1 MFRFNVLILAVL
13 LLTLCAQPMK
23 ADAGMA
29 ARDVPIEIC
38 AGEGN
43 PPYEFINDSGN
54 PDGFFI
60 DLIKE
65 LSEKEGFSY
74 HLKLL
79 PWNSAISSLYSGKSR
94 MMLGVVFINDSDK
107 RIIPSQPLSI
117 VYYGIVSRPADNF
130 RNLHDIQGKR
140 VFVLSGSSGES
151 VLSSIKGL
159 NVKLIRVSDL
169 NFALHSLQDGDG
181 DVVFTTSARAEYEIK
196 REKMKLVTNVANEVA
211 PKFLGIVYDAR
222 DSLLQ
227 KKINVGIQRMMAD
240 GSYDRLVQKWLYG
253 GNQQHKIPK
262 WVYFAMISLVFIL
275 IVGSMFM
282 AILRHQVKLAT
293 ARLQK
298 QKQNL
303 HTLNDELTNSNK
315 MLELIMQNT
324 NSGYVYMKPDQTM
337 VWESLSKCKGFDWS
351 AMGKRF
357 ASRIGNHCYIGA
369 NENLCRKC
377 KLKDA
382 AKSRSVTKIE
392 SVSPVDGS
400 PIEVTYIPIIG
411 DDGEIDGF
419 IVKYDDISEHTKLVQ
434 ELTVAKEQAERSD
447 MLKSAF
453 LANMSHEIRTPLNAI
468 VGFSQ
473 ILVDGDYEEDEKSQY
488 LSIINENCDMLLK
501 LVNDILDLSKIE
513 AGFVDLKKERVVMYD
528 LTKGVYSTLA
538 GKARQ
543 NKDVA
548 FNLVNPVED
557 VVVEHDKRRIE
568 QILYNYA
575 TNALKHTQKGHIDMG
590 YTYEDGGIKLFVA
603 DTGSGIAEAKKDYVF
618 GRFQKLNNT
627 QQGMGLGLSICHAIA
642 EAAGGKVWFQSTE
655 GEGSTFWAWLP
666 CPKLDE

>member
-1 MFRFNVLILAVL
+1 MSRFNVLILAVL
-13 LLTLCAQPMK
+13 LLMLCAQPMK

-29 ARDVPIEIC
+29 ARGVPIEIC
-38 AGEGN
+38 TGEGN
-43 PPYEFINDSGN
+43 PPYEFINDHGN
-54 PDGFFI
+54 PDGFFV
-60 DLIKE
+60 DFIKE

-79 PWNSAISSLYSGKSR
+79 PWNSALSSLYSGKSQ
-94 MMLGVVFINDSDK
+94 MLLGVVFINDSDK
-107 RIIPSQPLSI
+107 RIIPSQPLGF
-117 VYYGIVSRPADNF
+117 VYNGIVSRPSDNY
-130 RNLHDIQGKR
+130 RKLSDLNGKQ
-140 VFVLSGSSGES
+140 VFVLSGSSSET
-151 VLSSIKGL
+151 VLSSVNGL
-159 NVKLIRVSDL
+159 HVKLLRVSDL
-169 NFALHSLQDGDG
+169 HMALHALLEGQGDA
-181 DVVFTTSARAEYEIK
+181 VFTTSARAEYEIHK
-196 REKMKLVTNVANEVA
+196 ENMKLIVNVAGEIR
-211 PKFLGIVYDAR
+211 PKFLGIAFNAK

-227 KKINVGIQRMMAD
+227 KKINSGIQRMMAD

-253 GNQQHKIPK
+253 GTQQHKTPK
-262 WVYFAMISLVFIL
+262 WVYFALISLVIIL
-275 IVGSMFM
+275 IVVSMFM
-282 AILRHQVKLAT
+282 YILRRQVQLAT
-293 ARLQK
+293 ARLEK
-298 QKQNL
+298 QKHNL
-303 HTLNDELTNSNK
+303 RTLNDELTNSNK

-337 VWESLSKCKGFDWS
+337 VWESLSNCKGFDWS

-377 KLKDA
+377 KLKEA
-382 AKSRSVTKIE
+382 AKSRSVMKIE

-400 PIEVTYIPIIG
+400 PIEVSYIPVIG
-411 DDGEIDGF
+411 DDGIIDGF
-419 IVKYDDISEHTKLVQ
+419 IVKFDDISEHTKLIQ

-473 ILVDGDYEEDEKSQY
+473 IMFDGDYEEDEKNQY
-488 LSIINENCDMLLK
+488 LTIINENCDMLLK

-513 AGFVDLKKERVVMYD
+513 AGFVDLKKERVVMND
-528 LTKGVYSTLA
+528 LTKGVYFTLA
-538 GKARQ
+538 GKAQ
-543 NKDVA
+543 KNKDVA
-548 FNLVNPVED
+548 FNLVNPVEG
-557 VVVEHDKRRIE
+557 VIVEHDKRRIE

-590 YTYEDGGIKLFVA
+590 YTYEDGGIKLFVT